1 VTGASGEE
9 RVGEKEHEA
18 GRDGL
23 VNRLLRWFGVATAV
37 GLALGGQVLL
47 SVKGVSPYRSLAP
60 GAALYLAAGALLLVV
75 LRRREDDDPAARRP
89 GVLPP
94 GLEWGLVALVVVA
107 GLYVRLH
114 RIDLIPWGLNNDE
127 AINALEAEEIVAG
140 KPFATFT
147 ERGLNRETLFHY
159 LAAFAYRHPGLG
171 LGLLRA
177 MPAVFAVARERID
190 VTQGG
195 LLTELVF
202 PVRSVAIAAG
212 SLTILALYLF
222 ARDRFG
228 WRVALVASALLAASP
243 WHLLYSR
250 VGERAV
256 LAPLF
261 AIATVGFFLKALES
275 GRLRDHLA
283 WGAALGLGFWSYTSF
298 RAVPLA
304 LLTFALARR
313 YLPGRG
319 AAAPGTGA
327 GVTARP
333 AGHPALYALGLAGAC
348 VLFLMIFSGLSP
360 AAFLMRGAYAT
371 MPPKAHWGLNL
382 LHSLSVINYFPAR
395 YAVVQS
401 DEFISDGMS
410 TTYGLVGLEP
420 ETIVTAALATLGI
433 LYAAWRVARR
443 RDAACALLLLC
454 LAALDLTVG
463 LAGPSLTRLLL
474 NLPWLCLLAALMADR
489 LFGDLAAVRPRFTAW
504 AAGAVILALV
514 ATSWADGCRRYF
526 LQAGRSENA
535 MQNFGPV
542 QTIMGMFV
550 RSLPPGQEI
559 YVLHTL
565 RVDTLRYLIGNR
577 SDVHLVDD
585 PGSVDFE
592 AVVRQPRTLTFVV
605 EFARP
610 FAEPLRH
617 LMTRFPQ
624 GDMTQVADARFDP
637 DKVIFYTFTLWKDAG
652 GQILSPPGAAPAFPG
667 SPP

>member
-1 VTGASGEE
+1 MGAME
-9 RVGEKEHEA
+9 REA
-18 GRDGL
+18 GRVGL
-23 VNRLLRWFGVATAV
+23 PDRLLRWFGVALAA
-37 GLALGGQVLL
+37 GLALGGQALL
-47 SVKGVSPYRSLAP
+47 SVKGVSLYRSVIP
-60 GAALYLAAGALLLVV
+60 GVALYVAAAALLLVA
-75 LRRREDDDPAARRP
+75 LRRREADAPEGRP
-89 GVLPP
+89 GAPPP
-94 GLEWGLVALVVVA
+94 GLEWALVALVVVG

-114 RIDLIPWGLNNDE
+114 RIDLVPWGLNNDE

-159 LAAFAYRHPGLG
+159 LAAFAYRHPGPG

-177 MPAVFAVARERID
+177 MPAVFGVARERID
-190 VTQGG
+190 ATQGG
-195 LLTELVF
+195 LLMELVF
-202 PVRSVAIAAG
+202 PLRSVAIAAG
-212 SLTILALYLF
+212 TLTILALYLF

-250 VGERAV
+250 VGERAA

-261 AIATVGFFLKALES
+261 AIATVGFLLKALES

-304 LLTFALARR
+304 LVVFAVVRR
-313 YLPGRG
+313 LVGRG
-319 AAAPGTGA
+319 G
-327 GVTARP
+327 GVAARP
-333 AGHPALYALGLAGAC
+333 AGRAALYGLGLAGAC
-348 VLFLMIFSGLSP
+348 VLFLMAFSGLGP
-360 AAFLMRGAYAT
+360 TAFLMRGAYAT

-382 LHSLSVINYFPAR
+382 LHALSVINYFPAR
-395 YAVVQS
+395 YAAVQT

-410 TTYGLVGLEP
+410 TTYGLIGLEP
-420 ETIVTAALATLGI
+420 ETIVTAALATLGV

-454 LAALDLTVG
+454 LAALELTVG

-474 NLPWLCLLAALMADR
+474 NLPWLCLLAALLACR
-489 LFGDLAAVRPRFTAW
+489 LFDDLAAIRPPLTAW
-504 AAGAVILALV
+504 AAAAVILALV
-514 ATSWADGCRRYF
+514 ATAWIDGCRRYF
-526 LQAGRSENA
+526 LQAGRSEKA
-535 MQNFGPV
+535 MENFGPV

-559 YVLHTL
+559 YVLHTR
-565 RVDTLRYLIGNR
+565 RVDALRYLIGNR
-577 SDVHLVDD
+577 SDVHLVSD

-592 AVVRQPRTLTFVV
+592 AIVRQPRTLTFIV

-637 DKVIFYTFTLWKDAG
+637 DKVIFYTFTLWKDAS
-652 GQILSPPGAAPAFPG
+652 GQILPPPDAAPAFPG
-667 SPP
+667 TPP